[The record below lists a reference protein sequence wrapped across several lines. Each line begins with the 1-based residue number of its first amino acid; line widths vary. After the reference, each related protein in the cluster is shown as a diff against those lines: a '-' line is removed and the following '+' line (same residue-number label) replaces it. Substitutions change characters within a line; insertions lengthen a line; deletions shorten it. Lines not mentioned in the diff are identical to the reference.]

1 VVSLA
6 RVVLAAL
13 LVASTTARAEVSPPP
28 PQALDL
34 GRVLSSEAV
43 ERTLPLVNPGPAT
56 LHLQKVSLSPGL
68 RVVTMSRAIEPGGE
82 GALTVRFDPSRLR
95 GHYEGAINLYT
106 SDPGGPRVIDV
117 RADVVVPIEF
127 LPRPV
132 FFVAAVRGQGG
143 SASIE
148 IASNEAE
155 PLHIEVPAVAHDHF
169 TTRLQT
175 LEPGRRYRLTLSMR
189 DDAPAGRHTDT
200 IALHTSSTAMPRI
213 QIEANTLMLERV
225 HTHPDAVDLGSIP
238 HSLIVRSPE
247 ALAGLA
253 QTVMVYQAGGH
264 DFRIS
269 AGTDVPGLSIRSAAG
284 PQGDRHQITLALDP
298 KQAKAGPIRG
308 TLRIQTNDDQWR
320 SIEIP
325 ISGAIVD
332 D

>member
-1 VVSLA
+1 MLA
-6 RVVLAAL
+6 VLLAASAA
-13 LVASTTARAEVSPPP
+13 VQAEVSPPL
-28 PQALDL
+28 PQTLDL

-68 RVVTMSRAIEPGGE
+68 RVVAMSRAIEPGSE

-95 GHYEGAINLYT
+95 GHYEGAINVYT
-106 SDPGGPRVIDV
+106 SDPAGPRVIDV
-117 RADVVVPIEF
+117 RADVVAPIEF
-127 LPRPV
+127 MPRPV
-132 FFVAAVRGQGG
+132 FFVAAVRGQHG

-155 PLHIEVPAVAHDHF
+155 PLHIGVPPLAHDHF

-200 IALHTSSTAMPRI
+200 IALHTSSPAMPRI

-238 HSLIVRSPE
+238 HSLIARSPE
-247 ALAGLA
+247 ALAGL
-253 QTVMVYQAGGH
+253 VDHHRLREAGGH

-269 AGTDVPGLSIRSAAG
+269 ARTDVPGLSLRSTAG

-298 KQAKAGPIRG
+298 NQAKVGPIRG
-308 TLRIQTNDDQWR
+308 TLRIQTNDQQWR

>member
-1 VVSLA
+1 MSLL
-6 RVVLAAL
+6 RVVLAASL
-13 LVASTTARAEVSPPP
+13 AASTVVRAEVSPP

-34 GRVLSSEAV
+34 GRVPSSEAV
-43 ERTLPLVNPGPAT
+43 ERTVPLVNPGPAT
-56 LHLQKVSLSPGL
+56 LRLHKVSLSPGL
-68 RVVTMSRAIEPGGE
+68 RVVRMPRAIEPGGE

-95 GHYEGAINLYT
+95 GHYEGAINVHT
-106 SDPGGPRVIDV
+106 SEPEGPRVIDV
-117 RADVVVPIEF
+117 LADVVAPIEF

-148 IASNEAE
+148 IANNEAE
-155 PLHIEVPAVAHDHF
+155 PMHIEVPALAHDHF
-169 TTRLQT
+169 TTQLQT

-189 DDAPAGRHTDT
+189 DDAPAGRHRDT
-200 IALHTSSTAMPRI
+200 IALLTSSKAMPRI

-238 HSLIVRSPE
+238 LGVIMRSPD
-247 ALAGLA
+247 ALAQLA
-253 QTVMVYQAGGH
+253 QTVMVYQAGGR

-269 AGTDVPGLSIRSAAG
+269 AATDVPGLSIRSAPG
-284 PQGDRHQITLALDP
+284 SQGDRHQITLALDP
-298 KQAKAGPIRG
+298 GQAKVGPIRG
-308 TLRIQTNDDQWR
+308 TLRIRTNDEQWR

-332 D
+332 E